1 MLVLYF
7 DVGGMTED
15 TLARAVAS
23 GSQFVETQ
31 MRPTDRA
38 AILTWNGSQVRV
50 LEDFTADRDKLAS
63 EMQYISGYMRGAIRA
78 RDQLGGLR
86 TATIML
92 GALPKKKA
100 LVYFTTSES
109 RQATTRTSS
118 IRHRSRA
125 SAPTWRSIPIDVS
138 APYGDWRRGYVYL
151 RLGLRSPAARLSI
164 TELAVGA
171 RTVRSHFPAIGAV
184 KAAGLTTVQL
194 QAEIGRLLAARVK
207 TPSVTITVHPHSE
220 AQANEIS

>member
-92 GALPKKKA
+92 GALPEKKA

-109 RQATTRTSS
+109 RQAFTQDQLQPV
-118 IRHRSRA
+118 IEAAQRA
-125 SAPTWRSIPIDVS
+125 NVAFYPIDVS
-138 APYGDWRRGYVYL
+138 APYVIGPGDT
-151 RLGLRSPAARLSI
+151 LSI
-164 TELAVGA
+164 SVSPPQSGRVLVYNKLAVGA
-171 RTVRSHFPAIGAV
+171 DGTIDFPAIGAV

-207 TPSVTITVHPHSE
+207 TPSVTITV
-220 AQANEIS
+220 ISIQKRGK